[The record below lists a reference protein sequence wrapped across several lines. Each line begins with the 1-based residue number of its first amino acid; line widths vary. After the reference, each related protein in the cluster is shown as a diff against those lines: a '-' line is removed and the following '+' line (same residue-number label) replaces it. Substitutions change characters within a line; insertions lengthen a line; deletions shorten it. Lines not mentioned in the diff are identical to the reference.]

1 MNRDSIQKLRLDR
14 RLVRRRGW
22 ISESELTRELE
33 KLPDVAQKAITLG
46 SAADEREGDSAKRGH
61 GEPSATS

>member
-22 ISESELTRELE
+22 ITENELTRELE

-46 SAADEREGDSAKRGH
+46 AAADEREGESARRGP

>member
-1 MNRDSIQKLRLDR
+1 MNRDSIQKLHLDR

-22 ISESELTRELE
+22 ITETELKRELE

-46 SAADEREGDSAKRGH
+46 AAADEREGESAKRGH
-61 GEPSATS
+61 GEPHATS